1 MKFKMLFSALT
12 LAAFAITFTFCT
24 KESSAVLEEKST
36 QEQVGVG
43 DRGNCFVTVTVTYG
57 EVIVCGTNLDLNQC
71 GVGQCFNNPLFGTQ
85 VLSAGNAAIYN
96 VTTPG
101 SIIVTDNGGPE
112 LSQVTV
118 STGASSIT
126 TGVGVGAG
134 AKEFCVS
141 EKCTLT
147 LIR

>member
-1 MKFKMLFSALT
+1 MKLKALLFSLPL
-12 LAAFAITFTFCT
+12 LAIATIFTFCT
-24 KESSAVLEEKST
+24 KESSTVLEEKSP

-43 DRGNCFVTVTVTYG
+43 DRGNCFVTVTVNYG
-57 EVIVCGTNLDLNQC
+57 EVSVCGTNLDLNQC

-85 VLSAGNAAIYN
+85 ILAVGNAAIYN

-101 SIIVTDNGGPE
+101 SLIITDTGGPE

-118 STGASSIT
+118 STGSSSIT
-126 TGVGVGAG
+126 TGVGVGDG
-134 AKEFCVS
+134 DKEFCVS
-141 EKCTLT
+141 EKCGLT

>member
-1 MKFKMLFSALT
+1 MKLKALLFSLP
-12 LAAFAITFTFCT
+12 LLAFAVTFTFCT
-24 KESSAVLEEKST
+24 KESSAVLEEKSSH
-36 QEQVGVG
+36 EQVGVG
-43 DRGNCFVTVTVTYG
+43 DRGSCFVTVTVTYG
-57 EVIVCGTNLDLNQC
+57 EVTVCGTNLDLNQC

-85 VLSAGNAAIYN
+85 TLAAGNSAIYN

-101 SIIVTDNGGPE
+101 SLIITDTGGPE

-118 STGASSIT
+118 STGSSSIT

-134 AKEFCVS
+134 DKEFCVS
-141 EKCTLT
+141 DKCTLS